1 MSQWQFADPPNVAT
15 ITVKQIVEDG
25 QPILLVC
32 HDEDDGCWQF
42 LTGSDFDVK
51 DGLVIL
57 LKNMIHRDPSLNDL
71 FDLPLGWKAWRS
83 SRNDPWQ
90 RAPHE

>member
-1 MSQWQFADPPNVAT
+1 MNQWQFADPPNVAA

-25 QPILLVC
+25 EPILLVC

-42 LTGSDFDVK
+42 LTGRDCEMSDASVT
-51 DGLVIL
+51 L
-57 LKNMIHRDPSLNDL
+57 LKEMIDIDPSLVEL
-71 FDLPLGWKAWRS
+71 FDLPLGWKAWRDS
-83 SRNDPWQ
+83 QNDPWQ